1 MQFDVDPT
9 LQPILTDIAARANP
23 HDRTG
28 AWPGDDLQQLAEIG
42 AMRWAIPK
50 AFGGDDLTPLQLQD
64 RYELLA
70 AASLATAL
78 IFTQR
83 DAAVGFIEVSGNEP
97 LKQELLP
104 ALASHAKWTTIGI
117 SHLTTSTQ
125 AGSLQAIRTDTGLRL
140 NGMIPWST
148 GADHADFIV
157 AGARVQDGNPVIFV
171 LPTDRPGLRIN
182 AALPLAT
189 LSAAHTSSIECRD
202 VQIESHLL
210 LAGPSSDAM
219 TARKRSVHVSQAFA
233 ALGLIR
239 GALELLAQVKHG
251 SASTALDSLTQQYR
265 ELRHSVHALNTRTDD
280 HDLQSGPLIRS
291 ELNNLALRATHAA
304 VTVHKGSSLRLDHP
318 AQRLAREAL
327 FLLVWSSPMSVVD
340 RNLELMSEPI

>member
-1 MQFDVDPT
+1 MAHMGTPIFSVTPGYGDHQLRKFHYSQVVRYGDRVETAGQGGWDEHWRYSKSVRDQVVQAFDNVE
-9 LQPILTDIAARANP
+9 
-23 HDRTG
+23 RT
-28 AWPGDDLQQLAEIG
+28 
-42 AMRWAIPK
+42 
-50 AFGGDDLTPLQLQD
+50 
-64 RYELLA
+64 
-70 AASLATAL
+70 LATAGASW
-78 IFTQR
+78 R
-83 DAAVGFIEVSGNEP
+83 DVVHVHSYH
-97 LKQELLP
+97 LP
-104 ALASHAKWTTIGI
+104 AADG
-117 SHLTTSTQ
+117 
-125 AGSLQAIRTDTGLRL
+125 QAIRTDTGLRL

-239 GALELLAQVKHG
+239 GALELIAQVKHG
-251 SASTALDSLTQQYR
+251 SASTALESLNQQYR
-265 ELRHSVHALNTRTDD
+265 ELRHSVHALNARTDD